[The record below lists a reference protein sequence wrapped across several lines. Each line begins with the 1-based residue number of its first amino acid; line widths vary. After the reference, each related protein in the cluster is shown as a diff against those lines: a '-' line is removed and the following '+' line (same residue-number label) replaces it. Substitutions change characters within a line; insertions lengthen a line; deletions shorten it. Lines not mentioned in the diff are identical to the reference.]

1 MGAALLYTAVVT
13 PYAVAFLE
21 PSLDALFWID
31 RIVDL
36 VFVTVRG
43 CLFPARVFMH
53 LLVCGSVRVFLF
65 WERLIVCLRHP
76 RT

>member
-43 CLFPARVFMH
+43 CLFAARVFMH
-53 LLVCGSVRVFLF
+53 LLVCGVCVCSCF
-65 WERLIVCLRHP
+65 WNV
-76 RT
+76 